1 MKFLSP
7 EWRTEAEAKLKTEL
21 NPTEWK
27 GVTVA
32 LAMTYLNCPG
42 GETKTLLF
50 RVTEGQLVELSLNLG
65 EQEQAEFRLSGDY
78 QVYLQIARGEL
89 GAQLAVMQGQLQF
102 KGNMLQALKL
112 APLADKLNKI
122 LAGIPAGY

>member
-7 EWRTEAEAKLKTEL
+7 EWRTEAETKLKSEL
-21 NPTEWK
+21 NPAEWK

-32 LAMTYLNCPG
+32 LAMTYLNCPS
-42 GETKTLLF
+42 GETKTLFF
-50 RVTEGQLVELSLNLG
+50 RVTEGQLVELSLSQG
-65 EQEQAEFRLSGDY
+65 EQAQAEFRLSGDY
-78 QVYLQIARGEL
+78 QVYLRIVRGEL

-102 KGNMLQALKL
+102 KGNLLQALKL

-122 LAGIPAGY
+122 LAGIPAEY

>member
-1 MKFLSP
+1 VKFLSP
-7 EWRTEAEAKLKTEL
+7 EWRTEAEIKLKTEL
-21 NPTEWK
+21 DPAEWK
-27 GVTVA
+27 GITVA

-50 RVTEGQLVELSLNLG
+50 RLKEGELVELSLGPG
-65 EQEQAEFRLSGDY
+65 EPAQAEFRLSGDY
-78 QVYLQIARGEL
+78 QVYLRIARGEL

-122 LAGIPAGY
+122 LAGIPAEY